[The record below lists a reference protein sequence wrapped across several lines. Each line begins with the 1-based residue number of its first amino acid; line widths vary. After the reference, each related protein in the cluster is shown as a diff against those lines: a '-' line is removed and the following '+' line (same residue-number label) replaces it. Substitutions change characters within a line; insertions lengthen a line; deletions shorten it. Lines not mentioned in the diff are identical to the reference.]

1 MLTNAYTI
9 RRASR
14 AYTLCFQQRSLL
26 KGLNTTA
33 PVLGRAQRPDGGS
46 RPMLPSQSGSAGWT
60 EPRGLSAIP
69 WHFAHWNASPRR
81 LLRDLRKRGV
91 SKNLLFIYLLIRF
104 VSENFLNRKP
114 GVFLR
119 WEFLHVPLA
128 HMLPYEKDAWG
139 TRNTKPPS
147 ALLLAQF
154 CLGKPKQLLRTENA
168 ISRLSSWYIFR
179 QSFQQLNNKSFLQ
192 PGTSNPL
199 EHLKD
204 YEILIHPLNSFQ
216 EISLWNP
223 RTERRKFVTWIN
235 HNVKEQCKDTITYFG
250 K

>member
-46 RPMLPSQSGSAGWT
+46 RPMLPSQSSSAGWT

-104 VSENFLNRKP
+104 VSENFLNRKLES
-114 GVFLR
+114 F
-119 WEFLHVPLA
+119 
-128 HMLPYEKDAWG
+128 WG
-139 TRNTKPPS
+139 
-147 ALLLAQF
+147 
-154 CLGKPKQLLRTENA
+154 E
-168 ISRLSSWYIFR
+168 
-179 QSFQQLNNKSFLQ
+179 
-192 PGTSNPL
+192 
-199 EHLKD
+199 
-204 YEILIHPLNSFQ
+204 NSFTSPWLTCSHMKRTREVRGTQSRQVLCSSPSSVWGNPSSYSEQKMLFPDLVAGTFSDKAFNNWTTKVSYSQ
-216 EISLWNP
+216 ELPIPWN
-223 RTERRKFVTWIN
+223 T
-235 HNVKEQCKDTITYFG
+235 
-250 K
+250 